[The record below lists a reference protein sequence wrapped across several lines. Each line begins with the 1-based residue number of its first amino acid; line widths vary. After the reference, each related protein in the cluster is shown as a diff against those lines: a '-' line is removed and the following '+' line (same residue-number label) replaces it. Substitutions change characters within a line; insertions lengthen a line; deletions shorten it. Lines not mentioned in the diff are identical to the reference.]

1 MFDYDGDINASLDDY
16 QNLLAQLIREIFP
29 TAKCTVLIRKTK
41 AMQQPKISISILDG
55 PHCGDMAGAI
65 PMLIGVQTS
74 ARWAYCGK
82 VLPTLGWTIRTHPK
96 STYIPHARAVWSQM
110 QLEDSS
116 LRNQSFPSKDRP
128 YSHARHEERLSELLR
143 SIHPA
148 RPSPTMALI
157 ARGIA
162 ENIVQ
167 IATEQRRDDLARSI
181 AIEDAAPTAP
191 VRLLTSHTERVGAT
205 SPKRL

>member
-16 QNLLAQLIREIFP
+16 QDLLAQVVSETFP
-29 TAKCTVLIRKTK
+29 TAKCKVLIRQTK
-41 AMQQPKISISILDG
+41 AMQRPKISISIMDG
-55 PHCGDMAGAI
+55 PHCRDIAAAI
-65 PMLIGVQTS
+65 PMLLELQTS

-82 VLPTLGWTIRTHPK
+82 VLPTIGWSIRIHPQ

-116 LRNQSFPSKDRP
+116 LRCQSWPSKDRP
-128 YSHARHEERLSELLR
+128 FNLIWHDERLSKLLR

-148 RPSPTMALI
+148 MPSPTMALI
-157 ARGIA
+157 ARGNE

-181 AIEDAAPTAP
+181 AIPEVAPAASATRT
-191 VRLLTSHTERVGAT
+191 RL
-205 SPKRL
+205 